1 MPKGAKTSKILDPLE
16 TARNAAI
23 KPGTPE
29 MERFLQAGYGDLTVE
44 EARRIIKERKE
55 NPMMYPYSEEQ
66 RCRAFLAAYD
76 STPIAIDTEPG
87 WKRYPELQEE

>member
-1 MPKGAKTSKILDPLE
+1 MPKGAKPKVLNMLE
-16 TARNAAI
+16 MARKSII

-44 EARRIIKERKE
+44 EARRIIKARQD

-76 STPIAIDTEPG
+76 SVPTVIDTEPG